1 MKVSE
6 IDEKIKNLSKENLD
20 QGNLLYLMILIEKK
34 LNQIFEPVDLLPF
47 SSLIRK
53 LNLPEEQEKLI
64 INYRNKL
71 AHNIISEQELAKI
84 KQELK
89 LEFIPFILSI
99 SSDRTHMKPYEFEDI
114 IFNKLKYFGNE
125 LGYRVIRNQSISI
138 DKAKK
143 TRLEID
149 AIVESD
155 SESIIFEIKASSEKK
170 IISVGIN
177 QLKTRLNIFGSRFGV
192 LVLRDLFYEEIHEEN
207 YEILIIGELV
217 MHRLPDWINKI
228 KTSQKN

>member
-6 IDEKIKNLSKENLD
+6 IDERIKNLSKENLD
-20 QGNLLYLMILIEKK
+20 QGKLLYLMVLIENK

-53 LNLPEEQEKLI
+53 LNLPEEQKKLI

-71 AHNIISEQELAKI
+71 AHNIISKQESAKI

-89 LEFIPFILSI
+89 SEFIPFILSI

-114 IFNKLKYFGNE
+114 IFNKLKHFGNE
-125 LGYRVIRNQSISI
+125 FGYRVNRNQSIAI

-149 AIVESD
+149 VILESD
-155 SESIIFEIKASSEKK
+155 SESIIFEIKATSKKK
-170 IISVGIN
+170 IVSVGVN
-177 QLKTRLNIFGSRFGV
+177 QLKTRLKIFGSRFGV

-217 MHRLPDWINKI
+217 MHRLSDWINKVKI
-228 KTSQKN
+228 S